1 MPCGKYVIKNTYLL
15 YNIFSDKSIKITKFA
30 LVLAK
35 REDYPV
41 SEQNAE
47 MNGLFYNRFFDVF
60 IYTYLQYKITLRL
73 NYAYCII

>member
-1 MPCGKYVIKNTYLL
+1 MPYGKYVTENTYLL

-35 REDYPV
+35 REDYAA

-47 MNGLFYNRFFDVF
+47 MNGLFYN
-60 IYTYLQYKITLRL
+60 
-73 NYAYCII
+73 